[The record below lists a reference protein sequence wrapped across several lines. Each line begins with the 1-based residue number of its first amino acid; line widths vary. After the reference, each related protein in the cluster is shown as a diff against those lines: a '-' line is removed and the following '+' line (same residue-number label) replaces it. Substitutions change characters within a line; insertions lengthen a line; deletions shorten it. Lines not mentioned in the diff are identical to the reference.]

1 MSTDSTP
8 TATPVLCT
16 VYRSNREAGLY
27 VYVRREDA
35 LERLPEQLLRQL
47 GPTSEVLTLKLTP
60 DRKLAQARAPEVLA
74 ALADKGYYLQIPPD
88 FNPARFSLGG

>member
-1 MSTDSTP
+1 MTNTIDST
-8 TATPVLCT
+8 TPVLCT

-27 VYVRREDA
+27 VYVRRAEG
-35 LERLPEQLLRQL
+35 LERVPVDLLTQL
-47 GPTSEVLTLKLTP
+47 GPTSEVLTLQLTE
-60 DRKLAQARAPEVLA
+60 DRKLARVRATDVLA